1 MGGKDPDIQ
10 EKLKTLR
17 KIIFERE
24 FSNAIEKAEQQIT
37 FDYSDILA
45 PENYDGPCLEEND
58 PVTPEWCEKLMD

>member
-24 FSNAIEKAEQQIT
+24 FSNAIEKAEQ
-37 FDYSDILA
+37 
-45 PENYDGPCLEEND
+45 
-58 PVTPEWCEKLMD
+58 